1 MNTKEVRRALLDN
14 NISQSACLIN
24 PPICR
29 EGALCLCRE
38 PDGRWTVTLNERGE
52 YLIQESFAS
61 EDAACRYFLKK
72 VLIDPTYRIGFK
84 QSDLSTFE
92 DDTKELLRKYRL
104 DRKE

>member
-1 MNTKEVRRALLDN
+1 
-14 NISQSACLIN
+14 
-24 PPICR
+24 
-29 EGALCLCRE
+29 
-38 PDGRWTVTLNERGE
+38 
-52 YLIQESFAS
+52 LIQESFAS

-72 VLIDPTYRIGFK
+72 VFIDPTYRIGFK